1 MAPLDVHWHSQAL
14 LTFAVAKMLKNLK
27 SIEIEETENVSC

>member
-14 LTFAVAKMLKNLK
+14 LAFAVAKMLKNLK